1 MPRHP
6 TEHEGGVTLW
16 LIPQIILQKIRNFGE
31 DLEWIRVRRSIHHLY
46 VISIRIR
53 SVKRK
58 FSRRAAARVAGGA
71 A

>member
-1 MPRHP
+1 MPRRP
-6 TEHEGGVTLW
+6 TEHNGNIPLW

-58 FSRRAAARVAGGA
+58 FSHRAAAAVGA